1 MGLGL
6 WYKTTI
12 TRKWQVTIPAEIRR
26 AMGLQEGDLVAF
38 VLDGEEVRLAH
49 WIDPVTRTA
58 GALKSDQ
65 PAGTPREEKEA
76 FERAVAEEVVASMNR

>member
-6 WYKTTI
+6 WYKTTL
-12 TRKWQVTIPAEIRR
+12 TRKGQVTIPAEIRR
-26 AMGLQEGDLVAF
+26 AMGLKEGDLLAF

-58 GALKSDQ
+58 GIAKNDI
-65 PAGTPREEKEA
+65 PAASIAEEKEA
-76 FERAVAEEVVASMNR
+76 YERAVAEEVIASMNR

>member
-1 MGLGL
+1 MGL
-6 WYKTTI
+6 WYKTTV
-12 TRKWQVTIPAEIRR
+12 TRKGQVTIPVEIRR
-26 AMGLQEGDLVAF
+26 TMGLKEGDQIAF

-58 GALKSDQ
+58 GVLKSDQ

-76 FERAVAEEVVASMNR
+76 FERAVAEEVIASMNR